1 MKKRKIFPL
10 ILLILAIA
18 FIVTTMILG
27 ASSISRSDETIARID
42 RKINN
47 NY

>member
-1 MKKRKIFPL
+1 MKRKKIFPL
-10 ILLILAIA
+10 ILLILALA
-18 FIVTTMILG
+18 FVATTMILG